1 MILVTEPTPI
11 GEHLDPM
18 AMRKAMGVFA
28 TGVVVITT
36 ASSGSLYGMTANSLT
51 SVSLTPPLLLV
62 CFQGASKT
70 AVALQDRGAFVV
82 NFLSERQQ
90 RVSRLFA
97 QSKEDPFQSIA
108 PEYVDG
114 DLPVVPNS
122 LGWTMCELD
131 SMVTAGDH
139 LVVFGRV
146 VAAFHRE
153 GVPLVFYRGAYHKM
167 SPDGVDAGWFW

>member
-1 MILVTEPTPI
+1 MAEVTEDEATA
-11 GEHLDPM
+11 GHLDPR
-18 AMRKAMGVFA
+18 AMRNAMGVFA

-36 ASSGSLYGMTANSLT
+36 SSEGVPYGMTANSLT
-51 SVSLTPPLLLV
+51 SVSLNPPLLLA
-62 CFQGASKT
+62 CFRADSKT
-70 AVALQDRGAFVV
+70 SVALQERGAFVV

-90 RVSRLFA
+90 HISRIFA
-97 QSKEDPFQSIA
+97 QSKEDPFAHFAAEQ
-108 PEYVDG
+108 VDG

-122 LGWTMCELD
+122 LGWTMCEFD
-131 SMVTAGDH
+131 SAVTAGDH

-167 SPDGVDAGWFW
+167 SPDGVEAGWFW